1 MKLDKK
7 SYFLRYS
14 PSHGPQMILIII
26 IIIIMMMMMMTSNNN
41 NDNNKENLNKFNR
54 YVNYENPVK
63 LILSKNA
70 GIFA

>member
-1 MKLDKK
+1 
-7 SYFLRYS
+7 
-14 PSHGPQMILIII
+14 
-26 IIIIMMMMMMTSNNN
+26 MMMMMMTSNNN

>member
-14 PSHGPQMILIII
+14 PSHGPRMILIII
-26 IIIIMMMMMMTSNNN
+26 IIIMMMMTSNNN

-54 YVNYENPVK
+54 YVNHENPVK